1 MKLSVIVP
9 FYHMEKDGKLTYC
22 MESLLH
28 QTMIGDMEIVAVDDC
43 SGDGTYE
50 VLKEYEK
57 RYPQTVRAFRTPENL
72 RQGGARN
79 LGLDHAQGEWI
90 GFMDGDDWAAADMYE
105 KLLTKALETGAD
117 VVGCDL
123 HETGEH
129 SMRIGRIRNANT
141 MDQTGILDK
150 RKYRKLILNPCS
162 MVIKIYKK
170 EVIDRNHLRFPEGIF
185 YEDNCAGTV
194 WMLYCRR
201 FEKIEE
207 PLYYY
212 YQHGVSTVHH
222 ITEQKCRDRM
232 SAGELMVMECSSRGF
247 LTKYRTEIEFRFAE
261 IYYITTLFSY
271 MSGVRRRKLSFLA
284 ELRDGMRKYFPDFQ
298 NNPYYLSE
306 IGAEERTLAKIHQ
319 KSNSGFYCYYI
330 LLNAYR
336 KWMKKMRRQ

>member
-1 MKLSVIVP
+1 MKCSVIVP
-9 FYHMEKDGKLTYC
+9 VYNMAAEGKLEYC
-22 MESLLH
+22 LDSLLR
-28 QTMIGDMEIVAVDDC
+28 QTLRDMEIIAVDDA
-43 SGDGTYE
+43 STDASLEILRRYE
-50 VLKEYEK
+50 EDHPGKIRVIHYEK
-57 RYPQTVRAFRTPENL
+57 NK
-72 RQGGARN
+72 RQGGAKN
-79 LGLDHAQGEWI
+79 EGLKMAGGEWI
-90 GFMDGDDWAAADMYE
+90 GFLDSDDWVSPDFYE
-105 KLLTKALETGAD
+105 KLISKAEETGAD
-117 VVGCDL
+117 VVGCDYSL
-123 HETGEH
+123 VSEH
-129 SMRIGRIRNANT
+129 TMEVGKIIQNNT
-141 MDQTGILDK
+141 DDQTGICDEEK
-150 RKYRKLILNPCS
+150 HKKLVMRPGS
-162 MVIKIYKK
+162 MVIKVYRGSMIR
-170 EVIDRNHLRFPEGIF
+170 ENGLNFPEGIF

-306 IGAEERTLAKIHQ
+306 IGAEERKLAKIHQ

>member
-1 MKLSVIVP
+1 MDVILP
-9 FYHMEKDGKLTYC
+9 
-22 MESLLH
+22 
-28 QTMIGDMEIVAVDDC
+28 
-43 SGDGTYE
+43 
-50 VLKEYEK
+50 
-57 RYPQTVRAFRTPENL
+57 
-72 RQGGARN
+72 
-79 LGLDHAQGEWI
+79 
-90 GFMDGDDWAAADMYE
+90 
-105 KLLTKALETGAD
+105 
-117 VVGCDL
+117 
-123 HETGEH
+123 
-129 SMRIGRIRNANT
+129 
-141 MDQTGILDK
+141 
-150 RKYRKLILNPCS
+150 
-162 MVIKIYKK
+162 
-170 EVIDRNHLRFPEGIF
+170 
-185 YEDNCAGTV
+185 
-194 WMLYCRR
+194 R

-306 IGAEERTLAKIHQ
+306 IGAEERKLAKIHQ